1 MDHTQYQ
8 RPTQSPPISDS
19 DFNPAELPPSSAV
32 ATRSGVSPSN
42 DMAAVLEVLRMQNV
56 WLERIAVMLR
66 AERAERPL
74 NRVKIEDINM
84 PFWHMV
90 GLIVKF
96 NLASSPIIVVLAG
109 LLILAV
115 GLCGG
120 ATLLAALGA
129 VLRR

>member
-1 MDHTQYQ
+1 MDHAQYQ
-8 RPTQSPPISDS
+8 RPTAITTGDDFDLAEIPPTKI
-19 DFNPAELPPSSAV
+19 ELPPLATV
-32 ATRSGVSPSN
+32 ADIQR
-42 DMAAVLEVLRMQNV
+42 LEALLAQQIT
-56 WLERIAVMLR
+56 WLERIAVMIR
-66 AERAERPL
+66 AERAERPI

-109 LLILAV
+109 LTILAV

>member
-8 RPTQSPPISDS
+8 RPPAIATSD
-19 DFNPAELPPSSAV
+19 DFNLAEIPPPKADLPPLATV
-32 ATRSGVSPSN
+32 ADIQRLEAL
-42 DMAAVLEVLRMQNV
+42 MAQQNT
-56 WLERIAVMLR
+56 WLERIAVMIR

-90 GLIVKF
+90 GLIIKF
-96 NLASSPIIVVLAG
+96 NLASSPIVIVLAG
-109 LLILAV
+109 LIVLAV

>member
-1 MDHTQYQ
+1 
-8 RPTQSPPISDS
+8 
-19 DFNPAELPPSSAV
+19 
-32 ATRSGVSPSN
+32 
-42 DMAAVLEVLRMQNV
+42 MQNV

-90 GLIVKF
+90 GLIIKF
-96 NLASSPIIVVLAG
+96 NLASSPIVGVLAG
-109 LLILAV
+109 LIVLAV

-120 ATLLAALGA
+120 ATLLAALGS